1 MPSLYPLRDLRL
13 GNEIVN
19 IVDVRKMIEN
29 DFFPLVT
36 SVGQRKNSHEESS
49 LGPSDSAPRCSTTES
64 QRLTVSEVYYQVH
77 IAVRRTC
84 VE

>member
-1 MPSLYPLRDLRL
+1 MPSLYPLRYLRL

-29 DFFPLVT
+29 DVFPLVT

-49 LGPSDSAPRCSTTES
+49 LQIPRPDALLLSHSDS
-64 QRLTVSEVYYQVH
+64 TVREVYYQVH
-77 IAVRRTC
+77 IAVCRTR